1 MCLSSLNRSIYA
13 AFRHILPYSAP
24 LCKALHYSK
33 TGVPWQMKSIF
44 IIVLFLLVLPGNA
57 LFCEG
62 FRRVVVC
69 SEITECGNSEQDL
82 VNYYYLLVV
91 KLVVKENFLLLRKNW
106 AQSFILAPTLLNIIP
121 IHILDV
127 LSKV

>member
-1 MCLSSLNRSIYA
+1 MCLSSLNRSNPK
-13 AFRHILPYSAP
+13 AFRHIMPYSAP

-33 TGVPWQMKSIF
+33 TGLPWQMKRTF
-44 IIVLFLLVLPGNA
+44 IIVLFLLNLPGNA

>member
-1 MCLSSLNRSIYA
+1 MPQCIGTVPTYG
-13 AFRHILPYSAP
+13 
-24 LCKALHYSK
+24 LH
-33 TGVPWQMKSIF
+33 TTLLPWQMKSTF
-44 IIVLFLLVLPGNA
+44 IIALFLLVLPGNA